1 MIQLAQVRGL
11 LLLTLKDAERG
22 SGVSAAKLSK
32 AERGAVELNHA
43 EQRALLGF
51 YRARWQALHGDR
63 KRSLETI
70 S

>member
-22 SGVSAAKLSK
+22 SGISAAKLAK
-32 AERGAVELNHA
+32 AERGAVELNDA
-43 EQRALLGF
+43 EQRALWGF
-51 YRARWQALHGDR
+51 YNARWRALQEDQECN
-63 KRSLETI
+63 LI